1 MLFDA
6 PNSAPLQI
14 QMPAAGSVL
23 VSFST
28 IVTGVSGDSPF
39 EYMLLVDDRPAE
51 TMPIP
56 AAFVVLSGGT
66 PVSTIQLL
74 SLSAGP
80 HMIQVLVRSPSGVPI
95 TLAHS
100 HLTALSP
107 LQ

>member
-6 PNSAPLQI
+6 PNSAPLQF
-14 QMPAAGSVL
+14 QMPTAGHVL

-39 EYMLLVDDRPAE
+39 EYVLLVDHGPAE

-56 AAFVVLSGGT
+56 AAFVALSGGT

-74 SLSAGP
+74 TLQAGE
-80 HMIQVLVRSPSGVPI
+80 HVIQVLVRSPSGVPI
-95 TLAHS
+95 TLSHS

>member
-6 PNSAPLQI
+6 PSSAPLQL
-14 QMPAAGSVL
+14 QMPTAGHVL

-28 IVTGVSGDSPF
+28 IVTGVSGDGPF
-39 EYMLLVDDRPAE
+39 EYELLVDNGPAE

-56 AAFVVLSGGT
+56 AAFVALSGGT

-74 SLSAGP
+74 SLPAGQ
-80 HMIQVLVRSPSGVPI
+80 HVIQVLVRSPSGAPI
-95 TLAHS
+95 TLSHS
-100 HLTALSP
+100 HLTTLSS